1 MQYEKT
7 VGLLGRQKLRRV
19 VGGVEGG
26 NLRREIWLGQSIIVG
41 GKNRSGVGREE
52 ATFWRRGV
60 EGERGGGVGATEA

>member
-41 GKNRSGVGREE
+41 GEN
-52 ATFWRRGV
+52 RRGV
-60 EGERGGGVGATEA
+60 